1 MRDET
6 NIDCRKA
13 LATSGAA
20 LSLALP
26 RRNLLTGIGAAAIG
40 GVAVSLL
47 GQAAPVQAQEG

>member
-6 NIDCRKA
+6 NIDFRKA

-26 RRNLLTGIGAAAIG
+26 RRNLLPGSELPQL
-40 GVAVSLL
+40 AVWR
-47 GQAAPVQAQEG
+47 